1 VLIALLVG
9 IPLFLLLLAGLGV
22 GGYYYYT
29 NVWKKQDDAVAQST
43 DPSET
48 PDSEAETGSPSPTES
63 GGSQLPSTVPI
74 VTDPNR
80 PLSLPEM
87 AAELARSSVL
97 IAIKWD
103 SKELYQTGCIIDA
116 PHRLVVTSSHPF
128 DKKDP
133 SEVTVYFP
141 MFEKSGAVVTEFQ
154 RYKTS
159 SAPRAKGRVVSQ
171 AEEAN
176 LALLQLDRLPPHALA
191 VVLPSPSSQPERK
204 VHTLRNTVSSNPP
217 KLWQV
222 TEDEVIPQEDK
233 KNIFE
238 DLDDL
243 LDAGDELLDVSE
255 LIMKEQ
261 LQLLQG
267 LGLGDLGNIAKIA
280 KKNQDTAEK
289 LRKLIAQEREV
300 LRNLNK
306 LFGNGD
312 AAISNSKV
320 FVTQT
325 SLGNDVNGGPVVNSR
340 AELVGLMV
348 QRHPKDRKV
357 CFNIPV
363 SEIENLVKQY
373 LALKNV
379 AWNPRRGREA
389 LVREAYQQL
398 LRVVE
403 QGEKADQIA
412 AVRQLAELGPQ
423 AQSALP
429 TLLRVLPN
437 ADPAVQQEIEQT
449 LYRLGT
455 PPPELSKFLLDAL
468 FSPSPVLRTYAA
480 RMFAEGTP
488 PLPAVEVPNLIARFS
503 TLPADIQRLLIT
515 AILKTGE
522 THYIRLLELADA
534 TQGPVQAEVLA
545 KLYALPPPDA
555 SCTAHLV
562 KCLQSRSADLRN
574 YAIRMFANNTP
585 PLPRD
590 HVSQV
595 ADLLK
600 VAQGETRRDLF
611 KILRHIG
618 PAGRSI
624 ALGEVLD
631 ALVDTDLEIAQMATE
646 LLESYGQVHP
656 EDKPLLREKLRHKYP
671 QVRQKALTL
680 LLPLCSDQETAQ
692 IWIELLKD
700 PNLQIRRQAMQ
711 NALQHPLLQSQLNQI
726 IASLLSDTDV
736 EIRKLAVHYLRQSLP
751 LARSLLTELLANYQ
765 GKTENDPQLAQEIS
779 HILAMI
785 LPPET
790 QYLTLLRELLRHPYA
805 PTRREAALRL
815 KEMKT
820 NAFEAVPDLVECFQK
835 DTDPTVRAAAVYA
848 LTAIGPPTQVVNQL
862 IPLFDQLLTNFP
874 REIALSTDPT
884 APGAKRSPD
893 EELALAVIEA
903 LASFGVRGRNT
914 LEVQMRNTRL
924 SEAVRELICIHLANA
939 RDLTDDNILL
949 IMEFAEHNAKVR
961 PALTEVLV
969 KNPKAALID
978 ELLLLT
984 SAWKPPSRAGGKRD
998 IPYPVDYRCWAI
1010 QTIGNLNLRD
1020 LSPTQREKVLKRLN
1034 YLAKDDS
1041 NPQINST
1048 AQIALKRLAQSSR

>member
-29 NVWKKQDDAVAQST
+29 NVWKKQDDSVAQRS
-43 DPSET
+43 DSSKT
-48 PDSEAETGSPSPTES
+48 PGSQAETDSPSPTES
-63 GGSQLPSTVPI
+63 GGSQLPSTLPV

-80 PLSLPEM
+80 PLSSQEI
-87 AAELARSSVL
+87 ATELTRSSVL
-97 IAIKWD
+97 IAVKWG
-103 SKELYQTGCIIDA
+103 SRELYQTGCIIDVS
-116 PHRLVVTSSHPF
+116 HRLVVTSSHAF
-128 DKKDP
+128 DKENP

-141 MFEKSGAVVTEFQ
+141 MFEKNGAVVTDFQ

-159 SAPRAKGRVVSQ
+159 SAPRTKGRVVSR
-171 AEEAN
+171 AEETN
-176 LALLQLDRLPPHALA
+176 LALLQLDQLPPQALA
-191 VVLPSPSSQPERK
+191 VVLPSQPIQPEQK
-204 VHTLRNTVSSNPP
+204 VYTLRNSVSKPSR
-217 KLWQV
+217 LWQV
-222 TEDEVIPQEDK
+222 TEDTVLSK
-233 KNIFE
+233 SKWSGS
-238 DLDDL
+238 DLFDDLEDL
-243 LDAGDELLDVSE
+243 LDATIELLRLEAFGLDDDLAKDMKTEE
-255 LIMKEQ
+255 LKEMKE
-261 LQLLQG
+261 
-267 LGLGDLGNIAKIA
+267 K
-280 KKNQDTAEK
+280 
-289 LRKLIAQEREV
+289 ERQV

-306 LFGNGD
+306 LFGDDD
-312 AAISNSKV
+312 AVTSNPKV
-320 FVTQT
+320 FPT
-325 SLGNDVNGGPVVNSR
+325 STNSSGDVNGGPVVNQR
-340 AELVGLMV
+340 AELVGIMV
-348 QRHPKDRKV
+348 QRHTKDRRI

-363 SEIENLVKQY
+363 SEIENLVKHYFAQR
-373 LALKNV
+373 NT
-379 AWNPRRGREA
+379 AWHPRRGREV
-389 LVREAYQQL
+389 LVREAFQL
-398 LRVVE
+398 LLRAVE
-403 QGEKADQIA
+403 QGEKTDQIA

-449 LYRLGT
+449 LYRLGAPT
-455 PPPELSKFLLDAL
+455 PDLSKTLVDAL
-468 FSPSPVLRTYAA
+468 FSSSPVLRNYAA

-488 PLPAVEVPNLIARFS
+488 PLPAVEIPNLIARFS

-515 AILKTGE
+515 AILKTDE
-522 THYIRLLELADA
+522 TQYIRLLELAEV

-555 SCTAHLV
+555 SCTPYLV
-562 KCLQSRSADLRN
+562 KYLQSRSADLRN

-585 PLPRD
+585 PLPREY
-590 HVSQV
+590 VSQV
-595 ADLLK
+595 VDLLK

-631 ALVDTDLEIAQMATE
+631 ALVDSDVEIAQMATA
-646 LLESYGQVHP
+646 LLEIYGQAHP
-656 EDKPLLREKLRHKYP
+656 EDKPLLREKLRHRYP
-671 QVRQKALTL
+671 EVRQKALTL

-692 IWIELLKD
+692 IWTELLKD
-700 PNLQIRRQAMQ
+700 SNLQIRRQAVQ

-736 EIRKLAVHYLRQSLP
+736 EIRKLAVHHLRQSLP

-765 GKTENDPQLAQEIS
+765 GKIEKDPQLAQEIS
-779 HILAMI
+779 YILATVV
-785 LPPET
+785 PPET

-805 PTRREAALRL
+805 STRREAALRL

-835 DTDPTVRAAAVYA
+835 DSDPSVRAAAVHA

-874 REIALSTDPT
+874 RETALST
-884 APGAKRSPD
+884 APNAPDAKRSPE

-914 LEVQMRNTRL
+914 LELQIRNTRL
-924 SEAVRELICIHLANA
+924 SDAVRELICVQLASA
-939 RDLTDDNILL
+939 KDLTDDNILL
-949 IMEFAEHNAKVR
+949 IIEFAEHNAKVR
-961 PALTEVLV
+961 PVLTEMLV
-969 KNPKAALID
+969 KNPRAALID

-998 IPYPVDYRCWAI
+998 VPYPVDYRCWAI
-1010 QTIGNLNLRD
+1010 QTLGNLNLRD
-1020 LSPTQREKVLKRLN
+1020 LSPTQREKVLRRLN

-1048 AQIALKRLAQSSR
+1048 AQIALKRINQSSR

>member
-29 NVWKKQDDAVAQST
+29 NVWKKQDDSVAQRS
-43 DPSET
+43 DSSKT
-48 PDSEAETGSPSPTES
+48 PGSQAETDSPSPTES
-63 GGSQLPSTVPI
+63 GGSQLPSTLPV

-80 PLSLPEM
+80 PLSSQEI
-87 AAELARSSVL
+87 ATELTRSSVL
-97 IAIKWD
+97 IAVKRGFR
-103 SKELYQTGCIIDA
+103 ELYQTGCIIDA
-116 PHRLVVTSSHPF
+116 SHRLVVTSSHAF
-128 DKKDP
+128 DKENP

-141 MFEKSGAVVTEFQ
+141 MFEKNGAVVTDFQ

-159 SAPRAKGRVVSQ
+159 SAPRTKGRVVSR
-171 AEEAN
+171 AEETN
-176 LALLQLDRLPPHALA
+176 LALLQLDQLPPQALA
-191 VVLPSPSSQPERK
+191 VVLPSQPIQPEQK
-204 VHTLRNTVSSNPP
+204 VYTLRNSVSEPSR
-217 KLWQV
+217 LWQV
-222 TEDEVIPQEDK
+222 TEDTVLSK
-233 KNIFE
+233 SKRSGS
-238 DLDDL
+238 DLSDDLEDL
-243 LDAGDELLDVSE
+243 LDAIMELLEAD
-255 LIMKEQ
+255 
-261 LQLLQG
+261 
-267 LGLGDLGNIAKIA
+267 
-280 KKNQDTAEK
+280 
-289 LRKLIAQEREV
+289 
-300 LRNLNK
+300 
-306 LFGNGD
+306 D
-312 AAISNSKV
+312 AVTSNPKV
-320 FVTQT
+320 FPT
-325 SLGNDVNGGPVVNSR
+325 STNSSGDVNGGPVVNQR
-340 AELVGLMV
+340 AELVGIMV
-348 QRHPKDRKV
+348 QRHTKDRRI

-363 SEIENLVKQY
+363 SEIENLVKHYFAQR
-373 LALKNV
+373 NT
-379 AWNPRRGREA
+379 AWHPRRGREVLA
-389 LVREAYQQL
+389 REAFQL
-398 LRVVE
+398 LLRAVE
-403 QGEKADQIA
+403 QGEKTDQIA

-449 LYRLGT
+449 LYRLGAPT
-455 PPPELSKFLLDAL
+455 PDLSKTLVDAL
-468 FSPSPVLRTYAA
+468 FSSSPVLRNYAA
-480 RMFAEGTP
+480 RMFAQGTP
-488 PLPAVEVPNLIARFS
+488 PLPAVEIPNLIARFS

-515 AILKTGE
+515 AILKTDE
-522 THYIRLLELADA
+522 TQYIRLLELAEV

-555 SCTAHLV
+555 SCTPYLV
-562 KCLQSRSADLRN
+562 KYLQSRSADLRN

-585 PLPRD
+585 PLPREY
-590 HVSQV
+590 VSQV
-595 ADLLK
+595 VDLLK

-631 ALVDTDLEIAQMATE
+631 ALVDSDVEIAQMATA
-646 LLESYGQVHP
+646 LLEIYGQAHP
-656 EDKPLLREKLRHKYP
+656 EDKPLLREKLRHRYP
-671 QVRQKALTL
+671 EVRQKALTL

-692 IWIELLKD
+692 IWTELLKD
-700 PNLQIRRQAMQ
+700 SNLQIRRQAVQ

-736 EIRKLAVHYLRQSLP
+736 EIRKLAVHHLRQSLP

-765 GKTENDPQLAQEIS
+765 GKIEKDPQLAQEIS
-779 HILAMI
+779 YILATVV
-785 LPPET
+785 PPET

-805 PTRREAALRL
+805 STRREAALRL

-835 DTDPTVRAAAVYA
+835 DSDPSVRAAAVHA

-874 REIALSTDPT
+874 RETPLST
-884 APGAKRSPD
+884 APNAPDAKRSPE

-914 LEVQMRNTRL
+914 LELQIRNTRL
-924 SEAVRELICIHLANA
+924 SDAVRELICVQLASA
-939 RDLTDDNILL
+939 KDLTDDNILL
-949 IMEFAEHNAKVR
+949 IIEFAEHNAKVR
-961 PALTEVLV
+961 PVLTEMLV
-969 KNPKAALID
+969 KNPRAALID

-998 IPYPVDYRCWAI
+998 VPYPVDYRCWAI
-1010 QTIGNLNLRD
+1010 QTLGNLNLRD
-1020 LSPTQREKVLKRLN
+1020 LSPTQREKVLRRLN

-1048 AQIALKRLAQSSR
+1048 AQIALKRINQSSR